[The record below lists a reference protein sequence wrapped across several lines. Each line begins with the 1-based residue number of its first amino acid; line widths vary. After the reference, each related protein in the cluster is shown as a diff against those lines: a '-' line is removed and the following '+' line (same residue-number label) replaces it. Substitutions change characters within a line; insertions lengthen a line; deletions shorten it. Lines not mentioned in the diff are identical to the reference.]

1 MASVPIE
8 QTRLYSLIRSA
19 NEKAYKQALSVIDS
33 MQQAELQLQSENSG
47 NTYLHELINMLDSLS
62 RNSVKVRPGTESGSF
77 SSIRSAI
84 PVLYRLAIRDVNINA
99 QNRDGNTALH
109 LAAFRPLGELV
120 IQHLIRI
127 CLFF

>member
-1 MASVPIE
+1 MASVPFE

-62 RNSVKVRPGTESGSF
+62 RNSVKIRPGTEPGSF

-84 PVLYRLAIRDVNINA
+84 PVLYRLAIRDVDINA
-99 QNRDGNTALH
+99 QNQDGNTALH
-109 LAAFRPLGELV
+109 LAAFRPLGEFVL
-120 IQHLIRI
+120 QHLIRI
-127 CLFF
+127 GLFL